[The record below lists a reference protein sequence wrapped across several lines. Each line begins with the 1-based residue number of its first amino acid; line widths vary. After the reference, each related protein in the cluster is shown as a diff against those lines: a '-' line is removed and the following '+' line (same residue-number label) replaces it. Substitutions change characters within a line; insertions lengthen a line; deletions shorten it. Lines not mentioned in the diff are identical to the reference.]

1 VPEFIESFAKARKEL
16 SKQINELMWHLRGS
30 LSREEAWTL
39 SIEERRE
46 HVEAIEKRI
55 EVVEKTGLPLL

>member
-1 VPEFIESFAKARKEL
+1 VPEFIDSFAKARKEL
-16 SKQINELMWHLRGS
+16 SKQIAELVWHLRGG
-30 LSREEAWTL
+30 LSRDEAWTL

-46 HVEAIEKRI
+46 YVEAIEKRI